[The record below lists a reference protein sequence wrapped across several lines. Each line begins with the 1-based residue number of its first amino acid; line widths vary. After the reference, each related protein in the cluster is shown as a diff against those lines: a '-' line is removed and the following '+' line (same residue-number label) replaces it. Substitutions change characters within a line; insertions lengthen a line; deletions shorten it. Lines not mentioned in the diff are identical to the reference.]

1 MDMRA
6 NMGMVPHHSNVGQA
20 SHMTIAE
27 DPMRKAIF
35 LFTTL
40 AMLQACATT
49 TSGAGSAQTPPSVMQ
64 GPKARTASYLG
75 GGALPDGLL
84 LSPPPPAAGSAAEA
98 RDKEG
103 AAAALALRGS
113 ARWDLAKADADL
125 RPAHAAA
132 AFSCSAGLT
141 IDQAHTPALV
151 RLLSRAMGDL
161 GGSTGEVKKRYMRP
175 RPFMENGQPMCT
187 PDWDKVLRRD
197 GSYPSGHSAIGY
209 GFGLILSEV
218 MPDRAAKLV
227 ARGRAMGD
235 SRRICNVH
243 WLSDIEEG
251 RVIASATVMRLNAD
265 PAFAADLA
273 AARKEVAA
281 LRGKPSETALDCAQ
295 EAAALAQ

>member
-1 MDMRA
+1 
-6 NMGMVPHHSNVGQA
+6 
-20 SHMTIAE
+20 
-27 DPMRKAIF
+27 MRKAIF
-35 LFTTL
+35 LFISM

-49 TSGAGSAQTPPSVMQ
+49 TAGTGSAQTPTSVMQ
-64 GPKARTASYLG
+64 TTKSRTVGYMG

-84 LSPPPPAAGSAAEA
+84 LSPPPPAPGSAAEA
-98 RDKEG
+98 RDREG

-113 ARWDLAKADADL
+113 ARWDLAKEDADL

-132 AFSCSAGLT
+132 AFSCTAGFP
-141 IDQAHTPALV
+141 INQVQTPVLV
-151 RLLSRAMGDL
+151 RLLSRAMSDL
-161 GGSTGEVKKRYMRP
+161 GGSTAEVKKRYMRA
-175 RPFMENGQPMCT
+175 RPFMDNSQPMCT

-209 GFGLILSEV
+209 GFGLILAEV

-251 RVIASATVMRLNAD
+251 RVIASATVMRLHAD

-281 LRGKPSETALDCAQ
+281 LRGKPSQTAPDCGR
-295 EAAALAQ
+295 EAAALGQ

>member
-1 MDMRA
+1 
-6 NMGMVPHHSNVGQA
+6 MGMVPHHSNVGAA
-20 SHMTIAE
+20 SHITIVE

-35 LFTTL
+35 LFTSL

-49 TSGAGSAQTPPSVMQ
+49 TTAGTGSAQTPPSVME
-64 GPKARTASYLG
+64 GTKARTASYLG

-98 RDKEG
+98 RDREG
-103 AAAALALRGS
+103 AAAAVTLRGS
-113 ARWDLAKADADL
+113 ARWDLAKEDADL
-125 RPAHAAA
+125 RPAHAAGT
-132 AFSCSAGLT
+132 FSCSAGIL

-161 GGSTGEVKKRYMRP
+161 GGSTGEVKKRYMRA
-175 RPFMENGQPMCT
+175 RPFMENGEPMCT
-187 PDWDKVLRRD
+187 PSWDKILRRD

-209 GFGLILSEV
+209 GFGLILAQV

-273 AARKEVAA
+273 AARQEIAD
-281 LRGKPSETALDCAQ
+281 LRSTSGVPAPDCAK
-295 EAAALAQ
+295 EAAALDQ

>member
-1 MDMRA
+1 
-6 NMGMVPHHSNVGQA
+6 
-20 SHMTIAE
+20 
-27 DPMRKAIF
+27 MRKAVF
-35 LFTTL
+35 LLTSL

-49 TSGAGSAQTPPSVMQ
+49 TAGTGSAQMPPSVMQ
-64 GPKARTASYLG
+64 GNKARTASYLG

-98 RDKEG
+98 RDREG
-103 AAAALALRGS
+103 ATAALAMRGS
-113 ARWDLAKADADL
+113 ARWDLAKEDADL

-132 AFSCSAGLT
+132 AFSCAAGFS
-141 IDQAHTPALV
+141 IDTAQSPALI
-151 RLLSRAMGDL
+151 RLLSRAMADL
-161 GGSTGEVKKRYMRP
+161 GGSTAEVKRRYMRP

-187 PDWDKVLRRD
+187 PDWDKILRRD

-209 GFGLILSEV
+209 GFGLILAEV
-218 MPDRAAKLV
+218 MPDTAAKLV

-265 PAFAADLA
+265 PAFATDLA
-273 AARKEVAA
+273 VARKEVAM
-281 LRGKPSETALDCAQ
+281 LRSKSSGATLDCAQ
-295 EAAALAQ
+295 EAAALGQ